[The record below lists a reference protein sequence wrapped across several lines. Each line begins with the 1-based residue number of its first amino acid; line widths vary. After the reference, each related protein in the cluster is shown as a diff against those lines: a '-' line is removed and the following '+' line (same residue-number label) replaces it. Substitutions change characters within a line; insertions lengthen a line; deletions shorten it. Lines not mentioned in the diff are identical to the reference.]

1 MEREKMNKDIRIS
14 LLIKM
19 VSNSFERDLTNNVN
33 NIGLTS
39 SQCNILGYLEENS
52 DREINPVDIE
62 RDLNLKRSTVTG
74 ILQRLEEKGF
84 IDLVASS
91 SKDKRFKK
99 IVFTE

>member
-1 MEREKMNKDIRIS
+1 M
-14 LLIKM
+14 
-19 VSNSFERDLTNNVN
+19 
-33 NIGLTS
+33 
-39 SQCNILGYLEENS
+39 EENS

-62 RDLNLKRSTVTG
+62 RALNLKRSTVTG

-99 IVFTE
+99 IVFTEKSEKHKMAMEKSLNQLEQKLFQNICM